1 MYYRIYL
8 IIFILFEFCATHAQ
22 SVTINGKVVNRLT
35 QENLIGASVRIG
47 NRGTITN
54 NEGNFIIHY
63 LPNSSFNQLIIS
75 HIGYVTV
82 KKSITVL
89 NKNEKIELEE
99 IATNLAEITISSSA
113 RSIIEKAIEK
123 IPDNYPSHTFGMKG
137 IQREYNRFSE
147 KDYIYLLESYLDA
160 QISSYSKPK
169 DDIKIQVKE
178 LKKQVFKDLDTLSFV
193 RWGATSR
200 LLEYLDF
207 VKKRDSFIN
216 LDDLKKYDYKIN
228 EVTQFEG
235 KEVYA
240 IDFKPKKINGM
251 KYEGRLYIETNS
263 YAFIGAKYHLTNDY
277 SKKTSLM
284 FTILNE
290 QFETFYQFFN
300 NKWYIRNIKYEREI
314 SAKPF
319 FSAKKIPSLL
329 SLEYVC
335 SEIDTTHFS
344 EIDYKQNTQLA
355 DILLDNTTKYDS
367 TFWTTFQGYLRDK
380 ETNSFLERRNIN
392 EKVFTKSDKKYKLFN
407 LNKISKYFLYNVH
420 FGLSLSNF
428 PVSFSNNVTSINFAQ
443 TQHNFNVDAIQ
454 NNYEYSAIG
463 IGFFTNFG
471 LGKNFYFDIINHNNY
486 NIGGT
491 HFRSEQIGLRKDFN
505 ISFLH
510 RPIFCSPSL
519 NYFTAVVEKDF
530 GEYLLPKSLGDY
542 LEFEGD
548 KVGVSARD
556 TQRTLSLG
564 LGITLELTRWKKLS
578 LGLQYHI
585 PINETNEI
593 LLNEKKG
600 FFLFRGTKTFTSN
613 PILPLHQ
620 NNWNLTLGLSF
631 K

>member
-1 MYYRIYL
+1 MYFRIYL
-8 IIFILFEFCATHAQ
+8 TIFILFEFCAIHAQ
-22 SVTINGKVVNRLT
+22 NLTINGKVVNNLT
-35 QENLIGASVRIG
+35 QENLIGASIRIG

-54 NEGNFIIHY
+54 NEGNFILHY
-63 LPNSSFNQLIIS
+63 LPNSSINQLLIS

-82 KKSITVL
+82 KKLVNNL
-89 NKNEKIELEE
+89 NKNERIELEE

-113 RSIIEKAIEK
+113 RSIVEKAIEK
-123 IPDNYPSHTFGMKG
+123 IPDNYPSQTFGMKG
-137 IQREYNRFSE
+137 IQREYNRLSE

-169 DDIKIQVKE
+169 DGVKIQLKE

-216 LDDLKKYDYKIN
+216 IDDLKKYDYTIS
-228 EVTQFEG
+228 EITQFDG

-240 IDFKPKKINGM
+240 IDFKPKKLNGM

-263 YAFIGAKYHLTNDY
+263 YAFIGVKYHLNDY
-277 SKKTSLM
+277 SKKTSLI

-290 QFETFYQFFN
+290 QFETFYQCLN

-314 SAKPF
+314 SAKPLL
-319 FSAKKIPSLL
+319 SSKKIPSLL

-335 SEIDTTHFS
+335 TEIDTTQFS
-344 EIDYKQNTQLA
+344 KIGYKQNTQWA

-367 TFWTTFQGYLRDK
+367 TFWTKYQGYLRDR
-380 ETNSFLERRNIN
+380 ETNSFLEHRNID
-392 EKVFTKSDKKYKLFN
+392 EKVFIKYDKKNRLFN
-407 LNKISKYFLYNVH
+407 INKISKYLFYNVH

-428 PVSFSNNVTSINFAQ
+428 PVSFSNNITSINFVQ
-443 TQHNFNVDAIQ
+443 TQHNFNVNATQ
-454 NNYEYSAIG
+454 NNYEYSNIG
-463 IGFFTNFG
+463 VGFFTNFG
-471 LGKNFYFDIINHNNY
+471 LGKSFYFDIINHNNY

-491 HFRSEQIGLRKDFN
+491 HLHSEQVGLRKEFKVN
-505 ISFLH
+505 SLH
-510 RPIFCSPSL
+510 RSIYCSPSL
-519 NYFTAVVEKDF
+519 NYFTTFVEKDF
-530 GEYLLPKSLGDY
+530 GEYSLPKSLADNLG
-542 LEFEGD
+542 FEGD
-548 KVGVSARD
+548 NVGVSARK

-564 LGITLELTRWKKLS
+564 LSVALELTRWKKLS

-585 PINETNEI
+585 PMTETNEV
-593 LLNEKKG
+593 LLNEEKG
-600 FFLFRGTKTFTSN
+600 FFLFRGTKTFASN
-613 PILPLHQ
+613 PILPLNQ
-620 NNWNLTLGLSF
+620 SNWNLTLGLSF